1 MCKRQLLIENNSLRG
16 YIGVTMHS
24 LSKTHDNLGVYKNPF
39 KIDCGGKMCG
49 KKLGFE
55 SCASVNY

>member
-1 MCKRQLLIENNSLRG
+1 
-16 YIGVTMHS
+16 MHS